1 MSQFH
6 WVMPASTADTLAGS
20 PVAAFAGTG
29 TVSDTVCMSKYRTAY
44 FQFFWGVGTTEVL
57 TFTVIPITAVSG
69 TTTTA
74 IPFQY
79 KRVSS
84 TETNTDWAWATSD
97 SLLTTAGS
105 DQMYILKVSADDLPQ
120 VSVSSA
126 VAVTYE
132 YCYVNVAVTTDDALI
147 GGCIIMM
154 DDPRYDEAT
163 LDAVTT

>member
-6 WVMPASTADTLAGS
+6 FVMPASTADTLAGS

-29 TVSDTVCMSKYRTAY
+29 TVSDTVCMSKYHTAY
-44 FQFFWGVGTTEVL
+44 FMFFWGVGTTETL
-57 TFTVIPITAVSG
+57 TFTVIPITAVGG

-79 KRVSS
+79 KRVSA
-84 TETNTDWAWATSD
+84 TETNTDWAWATSN

-120 VSVSSA
+120 VNN
-126 VAVTYE
+126 VTYE
-132 YCYVNVAVTTDDALI
+132 YCYVNVAVTVDDALI

-154 DDPRYDEAT
+154 DDPRYDEDT
-163 LDAVTT
+163 LDKVTT